1 MNPELLGKLLPYLA
15 YAPDAIDV
23 TLKVIARVKEML
35 AAGPITDEMLQA
47 LAVELREG
55 HEALPKPRV

>member
-1 MNPELLGKLLPYLA
+1 MNPALLGQLLPYLA

-23 TLKVIARVKEML
+23 TLKIVNRVKEML
-35 AAGPITDEMLQA
+35 AAGPITDEMLEA